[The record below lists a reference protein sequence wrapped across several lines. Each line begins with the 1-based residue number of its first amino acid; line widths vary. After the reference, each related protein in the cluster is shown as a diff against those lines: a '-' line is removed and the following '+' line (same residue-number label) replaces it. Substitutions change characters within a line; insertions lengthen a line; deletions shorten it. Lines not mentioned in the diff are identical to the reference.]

1 MDKQHHQ
8 LNQFLLLAIQI
19 ATKAHAGQVDR
30 GGHPYIQHPQAV
42 AASVTSTEHKIVAYL
57 HDVVEDTEVRLED
70 LQKMGFPPRIVK
82 AIGILTKPKQM
93 RYLDYIAKVKED
105 ELARVVKVADLH
117 NNMDLSRIPE
127 PAEKD
132 YARVEKYKK
141 ALAILES

>member
-1 MDKQHHQ
+1 
-8 LNQFLLLAIQI
+8 
-19 ATKAHAGQVDR
+19 
-30 GGHPYIQHPQAV
+30 
-42 AASVTSTEHKIVAYL
+42 
-57 HDVVEDTEVRLED
+57 
-70 LQKMGFPPRIVK
+70 MGFPPRIVK